1 MRFFKRSS
9 LEMNEEFQTF
19 FSYMKSN
26 KLFCIFIFFV
36 ALFAYG
42 FPLTHFTLSIDE
54 ENALFRGGD
63 AITVWSMQGRFGISI
78 LKTLFF
84 SGQTNSI
91 TSTFLYVSA
100 LSFTSLIWAYAFNN
114 CLNISRN
121 ESKFDFGGLTVAL
134 LFLSFPA
141 HSENIGFSIMSFEL
155 GIGWIFIS
163 VATLLIAKWAIYRKD
178 KYYMMI
184 GLLLLILAI
193 SIYQAF
199 LPVFICGV
207 ILITLINLVSLH
219 KKNINVVFKD
229 YLIII
234 LKYITVTVV
243 SLIIY
248 KIIDTVISLF
258 IPKSDYVEGFFLWG
272 KEAPSTIVRNL
283 LGNIKGIVM
292 GDVIYGSSIIL
303 PSMIVSILLLLL
315 FFYKAL
321 IRAEVR
327 RTHWIMVVLFFGFII
342 SPFLMSILLGS
353 PMPIRANFAIVL
365 FISAS
370 WYLLFI
376 IMDRKIYKI
385 AIISFAII
393 TVFYQSQSMAQL
405 FYSDYNRYQEDVK
418 IANQIGYRIMDL
430 DLGETP
436 PYPVVYL
443 GKHVQAKRANVIKQ
457 EVLGFSFF
465 EWDGGNRDRIGNFMK
480 SLGYD
485 YLDPTEEQREK
496 ALKIAD
502 SMPVWPHK
510 GSVALISDLIIV
522 NLSENPEKYK
532 LNLHYDY
539 DDSTI
544 QNEVISDLNITEKVE
559 YYNDLEIEKSDS
571 SELILKAGKLDPY
584 VSISLGHKLEKDS
597 YSYISFEINS
607 SVDGDMQLFLLQE
620 NDNYSEKY
628 SGIIK
633 VKKGINRIICDRNQL
648 MNNLISLRIDPPAQ
662 STFEVKKIRFFK

>member
-1 MRFFKRSS
+1 MRSLKRGS
-9 LEMNEEFQTF
+9 LEMSEEFQTF
-19 FSYMKSN
+19 FSYLKSN
-26 KLFCIFIFFV
+26 KLLCIFIFFV

-42 FPLTHFTLSIDE
+42 FPLTHYTLSIDE
-54 ENALFRGGD
+54 ENALFRVGD

-91 TSTFLYVSA
+91 TSTFLSVSA
-100 LSFTSLIWAYAFNN
+100 LSFTSLIWAYAFSN
-114 CLNISRN
+114 LNTSKN
-121 ESKFDFGGLTVAL
+121 KTKFDFGGLIVAL

-155 GIGWIFIS
+155 GVGWIFVS
-163 VATLLIAKWAIYRKD
+163 MATLLIAKWAIFKKN
-178 KYYMMI
+178 KYYMMM
-184 GLLLLILAI
+184 GLLLLILSI

-219 KKNINVVFKD
+219 KENINAVFKD
-229 YLIII
+229 YLLII
-234 LKYITVTVV
+234 LKYLTVTVV

-248 KIIDTVISLF
+248 KIIDTVISSY
-258 IPKSDYVEGFFLWG
+258 IPKTDYVEGFFLWG
-272 KEAPSTIVRNL
+272 KETPSIIIRNL

-292 GDVIYGSSIIL
+292 GDVIHGSNIIL
-303 PSMIVSILLLLL
+303 PSMIVSFLLLL
-315 FFYKAL
+315 FFFCKAL
-321 IRAEVR
+321 LRAEVR
-327 RTHWIMVVLFFGFII
+327 RTDWIIVLLFLVFII

-353 PMPIRANFAIVL
+353 PMPIRASFAIVL

-370 WYLLFI
+370 WYLLYI

-385 AIISFAII
+385 VIISFTII

-430 DLGETP
+430 DLGEIP

-443 GKHVQAKRANVIKQ
+443 GKHVQPIRANVIKQ

-465 EWDGGNRDRIGNFMK
+465 EWDGGNYNRIGNFMK
-480 SLGYD
+480 SVGYD

-502 SMPVWPHK
+502 SMPIWPHK
-510 GSVALISDLIIV
+510 GSVAFENGLIIV
-522 NLSENPEKYK
+522 NLSENPDKYK
-532 LNLHYDY
+532 LNLHYD
-539 DDSTI
+539 DSTI
-544 QNEVISDLNITEKVE
+544 QKEMISDLNITEKVE
-559 YYNDLEIEKSDS
+559 YYNDLEIEKADS

-633 VKKGINRIICDRNQL
+633 VKKGINRIYCDRNQL
-648 MNNLISLRIDPPAQ
+648 MNNLISIRIDPPAQ
-662 STFEVKKIRFFK
+662 STFEVKKISFFK